1 MSESYS
7 HLHFIG
13 KETEATYT
21 QSWNMS
27 ETCIFNPLCLA
38 VLSKCP
44 FLIVLGT
51 VTVVEPDLGIE
62 QRQRQ
67 VPPPTSEQAIGS
79 CPQQPGIPGTPSG
92 RLLSPQALQD
102 NKWPAIHPRWTWGP
116 SPMDDKPNHLS
127 ALTSQRSQTQPTR
140 TESASSGA
148 APGACQEPHLTAQGV
163 LVPPQRQRGKARV
176 QCGPQLGKHHGSA
189 PGMWALSESAWG

>member
-7 HLHFIG
+7 HLHKID

-27 ETCIFNPLCLA
+27 ETRIFNPLCLA
-38 VLSKCP
+38 VSSKCP

-67 VPPPTSEQAIGS
+67 VPLPTS
-79 CPQQPGIPGTPSG
+79 
-92 RLLSPQALQD
+92 
-102 NKWPAIHPRWTWGP
+102 
-116 SPMDDKPNHLS
+116 DKPLAPVPSNLG
-127 ALTSQRSQTQPTR
+127 SQGHP
-140 TESASSGA
+140 
-148 APGACQEPHLTAQGV
+148 QGD
-163 LVPPQRQRGKARV
+163 
-176 QCGPQLGKHHGSA
+176 C
-189 PGMWALSESAWG
+189 